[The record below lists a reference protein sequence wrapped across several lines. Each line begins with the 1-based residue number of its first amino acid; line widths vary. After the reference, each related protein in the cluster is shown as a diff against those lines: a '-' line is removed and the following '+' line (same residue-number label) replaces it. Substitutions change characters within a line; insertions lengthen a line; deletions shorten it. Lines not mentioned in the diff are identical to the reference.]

1 MEEQKGKVV
10 EMQQKQK
17 ETERPEKMSYE
28 QLENIAHQLSE
39 QAKQLYMK
47 LQAANMGN
55 MFKRLDYLF
64 KVVENGH
71 MFKQD
76 FLEKCIAEI
85 EELMTVPEEVEEEEA
100 PDIKTG
106 LKMIAENIFSPS
118 DTISARKVKT
128 LMEKQNEEI
137 FLATTE
143 SIQQRAAMVLTN
155 VRYVI
160 EAHFDMT
167 DKANPSDNPGKFQ
180 EMMRR
185 RLEKGQ
191 SYHQPCLDKAKLTF
205 DFPQPGA
212 EISPLES
219 ISS

>member
-10 EMQQKQK
+10 EMQPTIK

-71 MFKQD
+71 MFKQY

-85 EELMTVPEEVEEEEA
+85 EEIMTVPEETEEDNKEEET
-100 PDIKTG
+100 PDIKT
-106 LKMIAENIFSPS
+106 
-118 DTISARKVKT
+118 
-128 LMEKQNEEI
+128 EE
-137 FLATTE
+137 
-143 SIQQRAAMVLTN
+143 
-155 VRYVI
+155 
-160 EAHFDMT
+160 
-167 DKANPSDNPGKFQ
+167 
-180 EMMRR
+180 
-185 RLEKGQ
+185 
-191 SYHQPCLDKAKLTF
+191 
-205 DFPQPGA
+205 
-212 EISPLES
+212 
-219 ISS
+219 

>member
-1 MEEQKGKVV
+1 MDTDTLKSINNLIINKMEEQKEKVV
-10 EMQQKQK
+10 KVQPTTK

-85 EELMTVPEEVEEEEA
+85 EEIMTVPEETEEDDKEKET
-100 PDIKTG
+100 PDIKT
-106 LKMIAENIFSPS
+106 E
-118 DTISARKVKT
+118 D
-128 LMEKQNEEI
+128 
-137 FLATTE
+137 
-143 SIQQRAAMVLTN
+143 
-155 VRYVI
+155 
-160 EAHFDMT
+160 
-167 DKANPSDNPGKFQ
+167 
-180 EMMRR
+180 
-185 RLEKGQ
+185 
-191 SYHQPCLDKAKLTF
+191 
-205 DFPQPGA
+205 
-212 EISPLES
+212 
-219 ISS
+219 